1 MKKNIF
7 KFGAALTA
15 AMMVFS
21 ATASL
26 AFADEAETEV
36 QEPETVV
43 SDVVADPEAEAVEE
57 EVVEEVVIP
66 LETEEITA
74 ADLTEEADETA
85 EAAAAVAD
93 VPTNSKVKIDTV
105 TATFD
110 DSYYTVNVHFTVTDV
125 PSQMSFF
132 VYDITKI
139 TGDQNNNVGFKTE
152 TETPIGYIN
161 QYAGLAE
168 STYTFKLKK
177 GTGEKEY
184 NENSIIVAKIGGTD
198 VETPD
203 AASYSLANAIQGGGD
218 DVTLGDVNG
227 DGEVN
232 SGDALLIMKRKA
244 GKLDTDFT
252 EAQVK
257 AADVNG
263 DNDVNSGDALLIMK
277 RKAGKIDKFPIE

>member
-26 AFADEAETEV
+26 VFADEAETEV

-43 SDVVADPEAEAVEE
+43 SDVVAAPEE
-57 EVVEEVVIP
+57 EAAEEVAVP

-93 VPTNSKVKIDTV
+93 VPTNSKVDIGDV
-105 TATFD
+105 TATVD
-110 DSYYTVNVHFTVTDV
+110 DSYYTVSVPFTVTDA

-139 TGDQNNNVGFKTE
+139 AGDQNNTVGFSA
-152 TETPIGYIN
+152 ETPVGYIN
-161 QYAGLAE
+161 QYAGQATG
-168 STYTFKLKK
+168 TYTFKLSKAD
-177 GTGEKEY
+177 Y
-184 NENSIIVAKIGGTD
+184 NENSIIVTKIGGTD

-203 AASYSLANAIQGGGD
+203 AVSYSLANATQGGGD
-218 DVTLGDVNG
+218 DVTLGDVDANG
-227 DGEVN
+227 VIDMT
-232 SGDALLIMKRKA
+232 DAGLVMQFYLEKVA
-244 GKLDTDFT
+244 PTDD
-252 EAQVK
+252 QKVR
-257 AADVNG
+257 ADVDKTTTIDMTDAGMIMRYYLNG
-263 DNDVNSGDALLIMK
+263 S
-277 RKAGKIDKFPIE
+277 FE

>member
-139 TGDQNNNVGFKTE
+139 TGDQNNKVGFKTE
-152 TETPIGYIN
+152 TETPVGYIN

-218 DVTLGDVNG
+218 DVTLGDV
-227 DGEVN
+227 DA
-232 SGDALLIMKRKA
+232 SGVIDMTDAGLVMQFYLEKVA
-244 GKLDTDFT
+244 PTD
-252 EAQVK
+252 EQKVR
-257 AADVNG
+257 ADVDKTTTIDMTDAGMIMRYYLNG
-263 DNDVNSGDALLIMK
+263 S
-277 RKAGKIDKFPIE
+277 FE

>member
-43 SDVVADPEAEAVEE
+43 SDVVAAPEAEAVEE
-57 EVVEEVVIP
+57 VAVP

-93 VPTNSKVKIDTV
+93 VPTNSKVKIGEV
-105 TATFD
+105 TATAD
-110 DSYYTVNVHFTVTDV
+110 DSYYTVSVPFTVTDA

-139 TGDQNNNVGFKTE
+139 AGDQNNTVGFSA
-152 TETPIGYIN
+152 ETPVGYIN
-161 QYAGLAE
+161 QYAGQATG
-168 STYTFKLKK
+168 TYTFKLSKAD
-177 GTGEKEY
+177 Y
-184 NENSIIVAKIGGTD
+184 NENSIIVTKIGGTD

-203 AASYSLANAIQGGGD
+203 AVSYSLANATQGGDKLMGD
-218 DVTLGDVNG
+218 ADKN
-227 DGEVN
+227 GEVDN
-232 SGDALLIMKRKA
+232 MDAALVMQYYLELPGSEEKID
-244 GKLDTDFT
+244 LT
-252 EAQVK
+252 VS
-257 AADVNG
+257 
-263 DNDVNSGDALLIMK
+263 DVNSDGEYDNMDAAVIMQYYLELIEDWPTK
-277 RKAGKIDKFPIE
+277 